1 MKNVLSKVILN
12 SIAFILFVISLK
24 TTFYNLKNIDCSD
37 TVSGKVSNVKLE
49 YSNGK
54 SRKIYA
60 YEFQIINNK
69 KKFLTTFETL
79 EYTLKNGDNVVIK
92 NMYAGNTNAKILNI
106 NGKKIDNYFGFFDGF
121 MFFTLIIIIS
131 IYIIYFNA
139 LRKQKYTNKK
149 KEYDKIYNKL
159 ILRR

>member
-1 MKNVLSKVILN
+1 MKNILSKVILN
-12 SIAFILFVISLK
+12 SIALILFVISSK
-24 TTFYNLKNIDCSD
+24 TTFYNFKNIDCSD
-37 TVSGKVSNVKLE
+37 TESGKVSNVKLE

-79 EYTLKNGDNVVIK
+79 DYTLKNGDNVVLK
-92 NMYAGNTNAKILNI
+92 NIYAGNTNAKILNI
-106 NGKKIDNYFGFFDGF
+106 NGKKIDNYFGFFDVF

-131 IYIIYFNA
+131 FYIIYFKV
-139 LRKQKYTNKK
+139 LRKQKYINKK
-149 KEYDKIYNKL
+149 KKYDKIYKKL
-159 ILRR
+159 ILNR